1 MINIKVNGEVKTFED
16 KVKLMDLLDEG
27 NKTVLVAKV
36 NKRLRE
42 LRYTVTSD
50 ADVEF
55 LDYSSVEARL
65 AYKNSLRYL
74 VSMAFFNIYPN
85 YSLKFKHS
93 VSRSIFCYVADQEN
107 LDMSTVL
114 DTISKEMNRLVE
126 LDIPFLR
133 KTLSISEAAD
143 LYKKFKST
151 DKLNSLKY
159 RPDMNVHLYN
169 CDGYLN
175 YMYGYMVPS
184 TGYLKNYKLT
194 PYDVGFLVRY
204 PVGDIESEIP
214 GFTDSPHFFRLL
226 RNASKWSNVIDATN
240 IADLNEHIV
249 SENQS
254 EFVQLSEAKQNK
266 MLGELGDIIQR
277 NNDEIRLIAI
287 AGPSSSGKT
296 TFSTRLKIE
305 LMTRNIKP
313 VTVSL
318 DNYYLDLADI
328 KRDADGN
335 VDLENINTLD
345 VELFNQ
351 NMVAL
356 IAGEEVMVPVYD
368 FTVAKRVGFKPLKI
382 SKQSPIIIEGIHGL
396 NPQLTKMI
404 PNWQKYK
411 IYITPQL
418 QMNIDNHNPISSTD
432 LRLLRRI
439 VRDKK
444 YRDCSAEKT
453 LSMWPS
459 VRSGEHK
466 WVYPFL
472 DQADYVY
479 NSVLQYELSV
489 LKKHA
494 LPTLQDVPNDSEYFV
509 TANRLIK
516 FVKYFIDIDDF
527 QVPCNSLLRE
537 FIGGSCVV
545 ND

>member
-1 MINIKVNGEVKTFED
+1 MIKIKMNNEVRLFD
-16 KVKLMDLLDEG
+16 QKVKLMDLLEKSD
-27 NKTVLVAKV
+27 KTTLVAKV

-42 LRYTVTSD
+42 LRYTVSYD
-50 ADVEF
+50 AEIEW
-55 LDYSSVEARL
+55 LDYSSNEAKIT
-65 AYKNSLRYL
+65 YKNSLRYL
-74 VSMAFFNIYPN
+74 VSMAFFNLFPDYN
-85 YSLKFKHS
+85 LKFKNS
-93 VSRSIFCYVADQEN
+93 VSRSIFCYVADNEDI
-107 LDMSTVL
+107 DMKGIL
-114 DTISKEMNRLVE
+114 KDIKKEMDRLIS

-133 KTLSISEAAD
+133 KTLSIKETQE

-159 RPDMNVHLYN
+159 RPDMDVHLYD

-194 PYDVGFLVRY
+194 TYDVGFLLRY
-204 PVGDIESEIP
+204 PVGSIESEVPDFI
-214 GFTDSPHFFRLL
+214 DSPHFYRLL
-226 RNASKWSNVIDATN
+226 RNASKWSNVISATN
-240 IADLNEHIV
+240 IADLNEHV
-249 SENQS
+249 LSENQS

-266 MLGELGDIIQR
+266 MLGELGNIIEK
-277 NNDEIRLIAI
+277 NSDEIRLIAI
-287 AGPSSSGKT
+287 TGPSSSGKT
-296 TFSTRLKIE
+296 TFSKRLKIE

-313 VTVSL
+313 VTISL
-318 DNYYLDLADI
+318 DNYYLDYDAI
-328 KRDADGN
+328 KRDCDGN

-345 VELFNQ
+345 IELFNQ
-351 NMVAL
+351 NMVSL
-356 IAGEEVMVPVYD
+356 IAGEEVMIPVYD

-382 SKQSPIIIEGIHGL
+382 SKQSPVIIEGIHGL
-396 NPQLTKMI
+396 NPLLTKMI

-418 QMNIDNHNPISSTD
+418 QMNIDNHNPISSSD
-432 LRLLRRI
+432 LRLIRRI

-494 LPTLQDVPNDSEYFV
+494 LPTLQDVPYDSEYFV

-527 QVPCNSLLRE
+527 KVPCNSLLRE
-537 FIGGSCVV
+537 FIGGSCVTE
-545 ND
+545 

>member
-1 MINIKVNGEVKTFED
+1 MIKLKINEEIQTFKEKVALFDLVDQND
-16 KVKLMDLLDEG
+16 KSI
-27 NKTVLVAKV
+27 LVAKV
-36 NKRLRE
+36 NNRLRE
-42 LRYTVTSD
+42 LHYEVAYD
-50 ADVEF
+50 AVVEF
-55 LDYSSVEARL
+55 LDYTSNEARI

-74 VSMAFFNIYPN
+74 VSMAFFNVFPDYN
-85 YSLKFKHS
+85 LKFKNS
-93 VSRSIFCYVADQEN
+93 VSRSIFCYVAEKKNIDIPA
-107 LDMSTVL
+107 VL
-114 DTISKEMNRLVE
+114 KTINEEMTRLIE
-126 LDIPFLR
+126 LDIPFNRL
-133 KTLSISEAAD
+133 TLSIKEASE

-159 RPDMNVHLYN
+159 RPDMNVHLYD

-175 YMYGYMVPS
+175 YMYGYMVAS

-194 PYDVGFLVRY
+194 PYDVGFLLRY
-204 PVGDIESEIP
+204 PVANVTNLIP
-214 GFTDSPHFFRLL
+214 EFSDSPHFIRLL
-226 RNASKWSNVIDATN
+226 RNASKWSNVVDATN

-249 SENQS
+249 NENQS

-266 MLGELGDIIQR
+266 MLAELGDIIQSKSS
-277 NNDEIRLIAI
+277 DIRIIAI

-313 VTVSL
+313 VTISL
-318 DNYYLDLADI
+318 DNYYLDLEKLTKGI
-328 KRDADGN
+328 DGQ

-345 VELFNQ
+345 IELFNQ
-351 NMVAL
+351 NMVSL
-356 IAGEEVMVPVYD
+356 IAGEEVNIPIFD
-368 FTVAKRVGFKPLKI
+368 FTVAKRVGYKPLKI
-382 SKQSPIIIEGIHGL
+382 SKESPIIIEGIHGL
-396 NPQLTKMI
+396 NPELTKMI
-404 PNWQKYK
+404 PNKRKYK

-444 YRDCSAEKT
+444 YRDCTATKT
-453 LSMWPS
+453 LSMWFS
-459 VRSGEHK
+459 VRSGEYK

-494 LPTLQDVPNDSEYFV
+494 LPTLQAVPNDSEYFV

-516 FVKYFIDIDDF
+516 FIKYFIDIDDF
-527 QVPCNSLLRE
+527 KVPCNSLLRE
-537 FIGGSCVV
+537 FIGGSCVTE
-545 ND
+545 